1 MLRVTLAG
9 VRTHASRLISVTLA
23 TAIAV
28 AFLSATILLNSS
40 LNATFRAT
48 VTSDVQHADLIIAPA
63 PDGTTDD
70 PALPGKL
77 AKIANLPG
85 VAEAFTPTEFAVTVS
100 SAETSGQF
108 VIAQDS
114 PSGRLNTL
122 KLSSGR
128 LPAATNEAAVDASL
142 ATQLH
147 FGLGATVRLNPPQGQ
162 AGEPYAVQ
170 IVGLVKA
177 SASPLTAS
185 SQRLF
190 LSTATTSALSAV
202 WSSSTGNTQLAL
214 EPSANRAQ
222 LTAEITGILNESA
235 TNSSTND
242 GMVVLTPDEYVAQR
256 LDALTGGS
264 LILLIILLVFVS
276 VALFV
281 AALVIQNTFSVLVA
295 QRSRELA
302 LLRCIGAS
310 KRQVFGSVLVEA
322 VVVALV
328 AGVLGVGLGI
338 GVISLLVA
346 VSGTLTGTAGAQ
358 FGMDASAVIWPIL
371 TGLIVVLLAALAPA
385 IAASRTAPIAALRP
399 SDAPQLANRAGKFRL
414 SAGLVLVLA
423 GAVLLGLGASGW
435 GGNASVV
442 PAIGGAI
449 LSAIGVFSLA
459 VFIVPAVVGGLGRAA
474 GRYGVPAK
482 LAGLNAL
489 RNRRRTAST
498 ALALMIG
505 VTLVTTVATG
515 ASVASATVHAALDAE
530 EPIDMTVHSWQSG
543 AAETSQNAEQIP
555 EIPARFD
562 DATVARIRAIDG
574 VQAVVN
580 AELGSISGPE
590 QSFQV
595 IGVSPEQYRSVARS
609 GADELAA
616 GSALVGRNDGFTAPL
631 SIVGPGGTLTLNHLA
646 TGAGRGTVVVTP
658 TQFSALGFPNSQLGS
673 LVLIRVASGLSTS
686 QITGIQAK
694 ISAIAPNASVSGG
707 VLTRVS
713 FEQLIN
719 VLLLVMSG
727 LLAVAILIAV
737 IGIGNTLSLSVL
749 ERTRENALL
758 RALGLTKRQLRWMLS
773 LEAILSALAAALLGA
788 ALGVAYG
795 SLGTAAILHPLRTLD
810 LELPWAAIAGVMVL
824 ASLAGLISSLLPARR
839 AARLSPI
846 AGLAVE

>member
-48 VTSDVQHADLIIAPA
+48 LTSDVQHADLIIAPV

-190 LSTATTSALSAV
+190 LSTATTTALSAV

-235 TNSSTND
+235 TNSSTNA

-515 ASVASATVHAALDAE
+515 GSVASATVHAALDAE
-530 EPIDMTVHSWQSG
+530 EPIDMTVQSWQSG
-543 AAETSQNAEQIP
+543 AAETSQNAEQ
-555 EIPARFD
+555 IPARFD

-580 AELGSISGPE
+580 AELGSISSPE
-590 QSFQV
+590 QSLQV